1 LLRRLAVWFLT
12 VGTVSCS
19 FGCVCHQR
27 VRGSVFEL
35 IKVRVSILL
44 CFFSEFAYCV
54 LRDVWLGS
62 PESKRDIVNSE
73 SLSLHRLIPA

>member
-12 VGTVSCS
+12 AGTVSRS
-19 FGCVCHQR
+19 IGC

-54 LRDVWLGS
+54 LQDVWLGS